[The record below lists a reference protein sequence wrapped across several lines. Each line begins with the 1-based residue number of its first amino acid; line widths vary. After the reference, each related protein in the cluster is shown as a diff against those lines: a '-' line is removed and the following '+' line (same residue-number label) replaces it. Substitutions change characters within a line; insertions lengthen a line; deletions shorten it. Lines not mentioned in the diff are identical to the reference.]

1 MKRLKGFIT
10 NDEFIELAEELKY
23 ALAGI
28 SLKYDYIPNLSLS
41 GTPTFLTTVYD
52 KKLQEKAKLTSNSLK
67 VDEKDVVIRFVNS
80 TLNVDVNDI
89 EIIDKRIKGNKS
101 SEISFCQKYDNRPF
115 IEYME
120 LLASFVDIY
129 RRYSL
134 C

>member
-10 NDEFIELAEELKY
+10 NSSSTSFIMNNDGFIYSTDEFIELAEELKY

-28 SLKYDYIPNLSLS
+28 SLKYDYIPNVSL
-41 GTPTFLTTVYD
+41 
-52 KKLQEKAKLTSNSLK
+52 NSLN
-67 VDEKDVVIRFVNS
+67 VDEKDVISFVNS
-80 TLNVDVNDI
+80 TLNVDINDI

>member
-10 NDEFIELAEELKY
+10 NSSSTSFIMNNDGFIYSTDEFIELAEELKY

-28 SLKYDYIPNLSLS
+28 SLKYDYIPNLSL
-41 GTPTFLTTVYD
+41 
-52 KKLQEKAKLTSNSLK
+52 NSLK
-67 VDEKDVVIRFVNS
+67 VDEKDVISFVNS

>member
-10 NDEFIELAEELKY
+10 NSSSTSFIMNNDGFIYSTDEFIELAEELKY

-28 SLKYDYIPNLSLS
+28 SLKYDYIPDVSL
-41 GTPTFLTTVYD
+41 
-52 KKLQEKAKLTSNSLK
+52 NSLK
-67 VDEKDVVIRFVNS
+67 VDEKDVIRFVNS
-80 TLNVDVNDI
+80 TLNIDVNDI

-129 RRYSL
+129 STGGIHYVSK
-134 C
+134 

>member
-10 NDEFIELAEELKY
+10 NSSSTSFIMNNDGFIYSTDEFIELAEELKY

-28 SLKYDYIPNLSLS
+28 SLKYDYIPNVSL
-41 GTPTFLTTVYD
+41 
-52 KKLQEKAKLTSNSLK
+52 NSLK
-67 VDEKDVVIRFVNS
+67 VDEKDVIGFVNS

>member
-10 NDEFIELAEELKY
+10 NSSSTSFIMTNDGFIYSTDEFIELAEELKY

-28 SLKYDYIPNLSLS
+28 SLKYDYIPNLSL
-41 GTPTFLTTVYD
+41 
-52 KKLQEKAKLTSNSLK
+52 NSLK
-67 VDEKDVVIRFVNS
+67 VDEKDVIRFVNS

-89 EIIDKRIKGNKS
+89 EIIDKRIKGNKRS
-101 SEISFCQKYDNRPF
+101 SLILFCQKYDNRPF

>member
-10 NDEFIELAEELKY
+10 NSSSTSFIMNNDGFIYSTDEFIELAEELKY

-28 SLKYDYIPNLSLS
+28 SLKYDYIPNVSL
-41 GTPTFLTTVYD
+41 
-52 KKLQEKAKLTSNSLK
+52 NSLK
-67 VDEKDVVIRFVNS
+67 VDEKDVISFVNS
-80 TLNVDVNDI
+80 TLNVNVDDI
-89 EIIDKRIKGNKS
+89 EIIDKRVKGDKS
-101 SEISFCQKYDNRPF
+101 SEILFCQKYDNRPF

-129 RRYSL
+129 RRYTL

>member
-10 NDEFIELAEELKY
+10 NSSSTSFIMNNDGFMYSTDEFIELAEELKY

-28 SLKYDYIPNLSLS
+28 SLKYDYIPNVSL
-41 GTPTFLTTVYD
+41 
-52 KKLQEKAKLTSNSLK
+52 NSLK
-67 VDEKDVVIRFVNS
+67 VDEKDVISFVNS

>member
-10 NDEFIELAEELKY
+10 NSSSTSFIMNNDGFVYSTDEFIELAEELKY

-28 SLKYDYIPNLSLS
+28 SLKYDYIPNLSL
-41 GTPTFLTTVYD
+41 
-52 KKLQEKAKLTSNSLK
+52 NSLK
-67 VDEKDVVIRFVNS
+67 VDEKDVISFVNS
-80 TLNVDVNDI
+80 TLNVDINDI

>member
-10 NDEFIELAEELKY
+10 NSSSTSFIMNNDGFIYSTDEFIELAEELKY

-28 SLKYDYIPNLSLS
+28 SLKYDYIPNVSLS
-41 GTPTFLTTVYD
+41 
-52 KKLQEKAKLTSNSLK
+52 SLK
-67 VDEKDVVIRFVNS
+67 VDEKDVISFVNS

-129 RRYSL
+129 RRYTL

>member
-10 NDEFIELAEELKY
+10 NSSSTSFIMNNDGFIYSTDEFIELAEELKY

-28 SLKYDYIPNLSLS
+28 SLKYDYIPDVSL
-41 GTPTFLTTVYD
+41 
-52 KKLQEKAKLTSNSLK
+52 NSLK
-67 VDEKDVVIRFVNS
+67 VDEKDVISFVNS
-80 TLNVDVNDI
+80 TLNVDINDI

>member
-10 NDEFIELAEELKY
+10 NSSSTSFIMNNDGFIYSTDEFIELAEELKY

-28 SLKYDYIPNLSLS
+28 SLKYDYIPNVSL
-41 GTPTFLTTVYD
+41 
-52 KKLQEKAKLTSNSLK
+52 NSLK
-67 VDEKDVVIRFVNS
+67 VDEKDVIRFVNS
-80 TLNVDVNDI
+80 TLNVNVDDI
-89 EIIDKRIKGNKS
+89 EIIDKRVKGDKS
-101 SEISFCQKYDNRPF
+101 SEILFCQKYDNRPF

>member
-10 NDEFIELAEELKY
+10 NSSSTSFIMTNDGFMYSTDEFIELAEELKY

-28 SLKYDYIPNLSLS
+28 SLKYDYIPNLSL
-41 GTPTFLTTVYD
+41 
-52 KKLQEKAKLTSNSLK
+52 NSLK
-67 VDEKDVVIRFVNS
+67 VDEEDVIRFVNS
-80 TLNVDVNDI
+80 TLNVDINDI

-129 RRYSL
+129 RRYTL

>member
-10 NDEFIELAEELKY
+10 NSSSTSFIMNNDGFIYSTDEFIELAEELKY

-28 SLKYDYIPNLSLS
+28 SLKYDYIPNVSL
-41 GTPTFLTTVYD
+41 
-52 KKLQEKAKLTSNSLK
+52 NSLK
-67 VDEKDVVIRFVNS
+67 VDEKDVIRFVNS

>member
-10 NDEFIELAEELKY
+10 NSSSTSFLMNNDGFIYSTDEFIELAEELKY

-28 SLKYDYIPNLSLS
+28 SLKYDYIPNVSL
-41 GTPTFLTTVYD
+41 
-52 KKLQEKAKLTSNSLK
+52 NSLK
-67 VDEKDVVIRFVNS
+67 VDEKDVISFVNS
-80 TLNVDVNDI
+80 TLNVDINDI

>member
-10 NDEFIELAEELKY
+10 NSSSTSFIMNNDGFIYSTDEFIDLAEELKY

-28 SLKYDYIPNLSLS
+28 SLKYNYIPNVSL
-41 GTPTFLTTVYD
+41 
-52 KKLQEKAKLTSNSLK
+52 NSLK
-67 VDEKDVVIRFVNS
+67 VDEKDVIRFVNS

-101 SEISFCQKYDNRPF
+101 SEILFCQKYDNRPF

>member
-10 NDEFIELAEELKY
+10 NSSSTSFIMNNDGFIYSTDEFIELAEELKY

-28 SLKYDYIPNLSLS
+28 SLKYDYIPNVSL
-41 GTPTFLTTVYD
+41 
-52 KKLQEKAKLTSNSLK
+52 NSLK
-67 VDEKDVVIRFVNS
+67 VDEKDVIRFVNS
-80 TLNVDVNDI
+80 TLNVDINDI

-120 LLASFVDIY
+120 LLASFIDIY
-129 RRYSL
+129 RRYTL

>member
-10 NDEFIELAEELKY
+10 NSSSTSFIMNNDGFIYSTDEFIELAEELKY

-28 SLKYDYIPNLSLS
+28 SLKYDYIPNLSL
-41 GTPTFLTTVYD
+41 
-52 KKLQEKAKLTSNSLK
+52 NSLK
-67 VDEKDVVIRFVNS
+67 VDEKDVISFVNS
-80 TLNVDVNDI
+80 TLNVDINDI

-129 RRYSL
+129 RRYTL

>member
-10 NDEFIELAEELKY
+10 NSSSTSFIMNNDGFIYSTDEFIELAEELKY

-28 SLKYDYIPNLSLS
+28 SLKYDYIPNVSL
-41 GTPTFLTTVYD
+41 
-52 KKLQEKAKLTSNSLK
+52 NSLK
-67 VDEKDVVIRFVNS
+67 VNEKDVIRFVNS

>member
-10 NDEFIELAEELKY
+10 NSSSTSFIMNNDGFIYSTDEFIELAEELKY

-28 SLKYDYIPNLSLS
+28 SLKYDYIPNVSL
-41 GTPTFLTTVYD
+41 
-52 KKLQEKAKLTSNSLK
+52 NSLK
-67 VDEKDVVIRFVNS
+67 VDKKDVIRFVNS

-129 RRYSL
+129 RRYTL

>member
-10 NDEFIELAEELKY
+10 NSSSTSFIMNNDGFIYSTDEFIELAEELKY

-28 SLKYDYIPNLSLS
+28 RLKYDYIPNVSL
-41 GTPTFLTTVYD
+41 
-52 KKLQEKAKLTSNSLK
+52 NSLK
-67 VDEKDVVIRFVNS
+67 VNEKDVIRFVNS

-129 RRYSL
+129 RRYTL

>member
-10 NDEFIELAEELKY
+10 NSSSTSFIMNNDGFIYSTDEFIELAEELKY

-28 SLKYDYIPNLSLS
+28 SLKYDYIPNLSL
-41 GTPTFLTTVYD
+41 
-52 KKLQEKAKLTSNSLK
+52 NSLK
-67 VDEKDVVIRFVNS
+67 VNEKDVIRFVNS

>member
-10 NDEFIELAEELKY
+10 NSSSTSFIMNNDGFIYSTDEFIELAEELKY

-28 SLKYDYIPNLSLS
+28 SLKYDYIPNVSL
-41 GTPTFLTTVYD
+41 
-52 KKLQEKAKLTSNSLK
+52 NSLK
-67 VDEKDVVIRFVNS
+67 VDEKDVISFVNS

-129 RRYSL
+129 RRYTL

>member
-10 NDEFIELAEELKY
+10 NSSSTSFIMNNDGFIYSTDEFIELAEELKY

-28 SLKYDYIPNLSLS
+28 SLKYDYIPNVSL
-41 GTPTFLTTVYD
+41 
-52 KKLQEKAKLTSNSLK
+52 NSLK
-67 VDEKDVVIRFVNS
+67 VDEKDVIRFVNS
-80 TLNVDVNDI
+80 TLNVDINDI
-89 EIIDKRIKGNKS
+89 EIIDKRIKGDKS
-101 SEISFCQKYDNRPF
+101 SEILFCQKYDNRPF

-129 RRYSL
+129 RRYTL

>member
-10 NDEFIELAEELKY
+10 NSSSTSFIMNNDGFIYSTDEFIELAEELKY

-28 SLKYDYIPNLSLS
+28 SLKYDYIPNVSL
-41 GTPTFLTTVYD
+41 
-52 KKLQEKAKLTSNSLK
+52 NSLK
-67 VDEKDVVIRFVNS
+67 VNEKVVIRFVNS

-129 RRYSL
+129 RRYTL

>member
-10 NDEFIELAEELKY
+10 NSSSTSFIMNNDGFIYSTDEFIELAEELKY

-28 SLKYDYIPNLSLS
+28 SLKYDYIPNVPL
-41 GTPTFLTTVYD
+41 
-52 KKLQEKAKLTSNSLK
+52 NSLK
-67 VDEKDVVIRFVNS
+67 VNEKDVIRFVNS

-129 RRYSL
+129 RRYTL

>member
-10 NDEFIELAEELKY
+10 NSSSTSFIMNNDGFIYSTDEFIELAEELKY

-28 SLKYDYIPNLSLS
+28 SLKYDYIPDVSL
-41 GTPTFLTTVYD
+41 
-52 KKLQEKAKLTSNSLK
+52 NSLK
-67 VDEKDVVIRFVNS
+67 VDEKDVIRFVNS
-80 TLNVDVNDI
+80 TLNVDINDI

-129 RRYSL
+129 RRYTL

>member
-10 NDEFIELAEELKY
+10 NSSSTSFIMNNDGFIYSTDEFIELAEELKY

-28 SLKYDYIPNLSLS
+28 SLKYDYIPNVTL
-41 GTPTFLTTVYD
+41 
-52 KKLQEKAKLTSNSLK
+52 NSLK
-67 VDEKDVVIRFVNS
+67 VDEKDVISFVNS
-80 TLNVDVNDI
+80 TLNVDINDI

-129 RRYSL
+129 RRHSL

>member
-10 NDEFIELAEELKY
+10 NSSSTSFIMNNDGFLYSTDEFIELAEELKY

-28 SLKYDYIPNLSLS
+28 SLKYDYIPNVSL
-41 GTPTFLTTVYD
+41 
-52 KKLQEKAKLTSNSLK
+52 NSLK
-67 VDEKDVVIRFVNS
+67 VDEKDVISFVNS
-80 TLNVDVNDI
+80 TLNVDINDI

-129 RRYSL
+129 RRYTL

>member
-10 NDEFIELAEELKY
+10 NSSSTSFIMNNDGFIYSTDEFIELAEELKY

-28 SLKYDYIPNLSLS
+28 SLKYDYIPNVSL
-41 GTPTFLTTVYD
+41 
-52 KKLQEKAKLTSNSLK
+52 NSLK
-67 VDEKDVVIRFVNS
+67 VNEKDVIRFVNS

-129 RRYSL
+129 RRCTL

>member
-10 NDEFIELAEELKY
+10 NSSSTSFIMNNDGFIYSTDEFIELAEELKY

-28 SLKYDYIPNLSLS
+28 SLKYDYIPDVSL
-41 GTPTFLTTVYD
+41 
-52 KKLQEKAKLTSNSLK
+52 NSLK
-67 VDEKDVVIRFVNS
+67 VDEKDVIRFVNS

-129 RRYSL
+129 RRYTL

>member
-10 NDEFIELAEELKY
+10 NSSSTSFIMNNDGFIYSTDEFIELAEELKY

-28 SLKYDYIPNLSLS
+28 SLKYDYIPDVSL
-41 GTPTFLTTVYD
+41 
-52 KKLQEKAKLTSNSLK
+52 NSLK
-67 VDEKDVVIRFVNS
+67 VDEKDVIRFVNS

>member
-10 NDEFIELAEELKY
+10 NSSSTSFIMNNDGFIYSTDEFIELAEELKY

-28 SLKYDYIPNLSLS
+28 SLKYDYIPNVSL
-41 GTPTFLTTVYD
+41 
-52 KKLQEKAKLTSNSLK
+52 NSLK
-67 VDEKDVVIRFVNS
+67 VDEKDVIRFVNS

-129 RRYSL
+129 RRCTL

>member
-10 NDEFIELAEELKY
+10 NSSSTSFIMNNDGFIYSTDEFIELAEELKY

-28 SLKYDYIPNLSLS
+28 SLKYDYIPNVSL
-41 GTPTFLTTVYD
+41 
-52 KKLQEKAKLTSNSLK
+52 NSLK
-67 VDEKDVVIRFVNS
+67 VDEKDVIRFVNS
-80 TLNVDVNDI
+80 TLNVDVKDI

-129 RRYSL
+129 RRYTL

>member
-10 NDEFIELAEELKY
+10 NSSSTSFIMNNDGFIYSTDEFIELAEELKY

-28 SLKYDYIPNLSLS
+28 SLKYDYIPNLSL
-41 GTPTFLTTVYD
+41 
-52 KKLQEKAKLTSNSLK
+52 NSLK
-67 VDEKDVVIRFVNS
+67 VDEKDVIRFVNS
-80 TLNVDVNDI
+80 TLNVDINDI

-129 RRYSL
+129 RRHSL

>member
-10 NDEFIELAEELKY
+10 NSSSTSFIMNNDGFIYSTDEFIELAEELKY

-28 SLKYDYIPNLSLS
+28 SLKYDYIPNVSL
-41 GTPTFLTTVYD
+41 
-52 KKLQEKAKLTSNSLK
+52 NSLK
-67 VDEKDVVIRFVNS
+67 VDEKDVIRFVNS
-80 TLNVDVNDI
+80 TLNVDINDI

>member
-10 NDEFIELAEELKY
+10 NSSSTSFIMNNDGFIYSTDEFIELAEELKY

-28 SLKYDYIPNLSLS
+28 SLKYDYIPNVSL
-41 GTPTFLTTVYD
+41 
-52 KKLQEKAKLTSNSLK
+52 NSLK
-67 VDEKDVVIRFVNS
+67 VDEKDVIRFVNS
-80 TLNVDVNDI
+80 TLNVNVDDI
-89 EIIDKRIKGNKS
+89 EIIDKRVKGDKS

>member
-10 NDEFIELAEELKY
+10 NSSSTSFIMNNDGFIYSTDEFVELAEELKY

-28 SLKYDYIPNLSLS
+28 SLKYDYIPNVSL
-41 GTPTFLTTVYD
+41 
-52 KKLQEKAKLTSNSLK
+52 NSLK
-67 VDEKDVVIRFVNS
+67 VDEKDVISFVNS
-80 TLNVDVNDI
+80 TLNVDINDI

>member
-10 NDEFIELAEELKY
+10 NSSSTSFIMNNDGFIYSTDEFIELAEELKY

-28 SLKYDYIPNLSLS
+28 SLNYDYIPNVSL
-41 GTPTFLTTVYD
+41 
-52 KKLQEKAKLTSNSLK
+52 NSLK
-67 VDEKDVVIRFVNS
+67 VDEKDVISFVNS
-80 TLNVDVNDI
+80 TLNVDINDI

-129 RRYSL
+129 RRYTL